1 MLTFILPAVVV
12 LGIGFFNNRMPDSGR
27 TYYIVNNDSGI
38 YGKEFVKVLSKDF
51 NLKVYSKEQAIE
63 KLKKKT
69 IAEFYEIGS
78 SFSEKLENGQ
88 KPQLIVNRRETTQGF
103 SDFQMKVDELMNRLL
118 FSAVVKDRSGEDISI
133 DELSTDKVDIKVA
146 STKNTGIGSQIAIN
160 MLISFNLFCAIGM
173 CYELF
178 ALRSERTLK
187 RSLTTGNRP
196 SMIIGGIFGAQFIM
210 VMIGYIALLFAY
222 TFLNDR
228 TLLAQTPIIIL
239 NLMMTTAVALSLAV
253 CVVRVIKDEKLI
265 GIVMQII
272 LVGTC
277 FVGGSFVPV
286 EMLPK
291 SITFLSKITPQYW
304 AIQSIKEGNIG
315 FSLIVL
321 LFAILLFTAGTIS
334 TKSFAE

>member
-1 MLTFILPAVVV
+1 
-12 LGIGFFNNRMPDSGR
+12 
-27 TYYIVNNDSGI
+27 
-38 YGKEFVKVLSKDF
+38 
-51 NLKVYSKEQAIE
+51 
-63 KLKKKT
+63 
-69 IAEFYEIGS
+69 
-78 SFSEKLENGQ
+78 
-88 KPQLIVNRRETTQGF
+88 
-103 SDFQMKVDELMNRLL
+103 MNRLIFTSL
-118 FSAVVKDRSGEDISI
+118 VNDKSGENITI
-133 DELSTDKVDIKVA
+133 DKLSAEEANIKVT
-146 STKNTGIGSQIAIN
+146 STKKTGIGSQIVIN
-160 MLISFNLFCAIGM
+160 LLISFNLFCAIGM

-196 SMIIGGIFGAQFIM
+196 SMVIGGIFGAQFIM
-210 VMIGYIALLFAY
+210 IMIGYIALLFVY

-291 SITFLSKITPQYW
+291 SITFFSKITPQYW
-304 AIQSIKEGNIG
+304 AIQSIKEGRFE

-321 LFAILLFTAGTIS
+321 LFAALLFTAGTVS
-334 TKSFAE
+334 TRSFAE